1 MRGLEMVY
9 YDLDNVRK
17 RLVRLV
23 EMERLDVDSGF
34 RIIGKVLALRSEVG
48 DLLEN
53 EDGRED

>member
-23 EMERLDVDSGF
+23 EMERLDVDSGY
-34 RIIGKVLALRSEVG
+34 RLIGRVLTLRSEVG
-48 DLLEN
+48 DLLED
-53 EDGRED
+53 EDDA